1 MIDLTNEPALYEKL
15 IHYNEAKHE
24 KIYLSVNTFRGTEYL
39 SLRKY
44 FQDFDEEWV
53 SLGSMAIFNGFGSP
67 ISAVEASQ
75 SYTCTSVGILRI
87 RKRLAGHRTVVT
99 TAPIAW
105 GSESVVD
112 DLTQLVP
119 YHRRQSRTGN

>member
-44 FQDFDEEWV
+44 FQDFDEEWKPSREGV
-53 SLGSMAIFNGFGSP
+53 TMPIDFTNSKALFEGLVEIISLA
-67 ISAVEASQ
+67 EAKDVLE
-75 SYTCTSVGILRI
+75 THFKDAL
-87 RKRLAGHRTVVT
+87 
-99 TAPIAW
+99 
-105 GSESVVD
+105 D
-112 DLTQLVP
+112 DIYQ
-119 YHRRQSRTGN
+119 